1 MIADNSDQP
10 DIYALMSS
18 LLFPSPTKFLA
29 ARPKRKTANLPGTNS
44 SIPPVNPTSTA
55 IPPNSKVDEEYVCC
69 FCEHALFY
77 STEAARKRAIKDRKK
92 ELRRKEKIQARA
104 KDVIEGRRRNEEGED
119 EDWDDECDEDEDEAR
134 YGKCTYVVS

>member
-1 MIADNSDQP
+1 M
-10 DIYALMSS
+10 
-18 LLFPSPTKFLA
+18 
-29 ARPKRKTANLPGTNS
+29 
-44 SIPPVNPTSTA
+44 
-55 IPPNSKVDEEYVCC
+55 
-69 FCEHALFY
+69 FY